1 MYYKINIFS
10 YLYLKK
16 ENNNIIPTLNDN
28 IIVKIDELGA
38 KEITTNMY
46 IPIINKNQ
54 ISEKYEFFIL
64 KENLNKEA
72 SIEEIKDYRF
82 FFDIHMH
89 PIISQMIHKETSL
102 KNKSC
107 DTKKV
112 TINKVK
118 KITDKYY
125 K

>member
-1 MYYKINIFS
+1 MYYKINIFC

-102 KNKSC
+102 KNKSR

>member
-16 ENNNIIPTLNDN
+16 ENNNVIPTLNDN

-54 ISEKYEFFIL
+54 ISEKYEFFVDADPEEVL
-64 KENLNKEA
+64 KL
-72 SIEEIKDYRF
+72 
-82 FFDIHMH
+82 
-89 PIISQMIHKETSL
+89 
-102 KNKSC
+102 
-107 DTKKV
+107 
-112 TINKVK
+112 
-118 KITDKYY
+118 
-125 K
+125 